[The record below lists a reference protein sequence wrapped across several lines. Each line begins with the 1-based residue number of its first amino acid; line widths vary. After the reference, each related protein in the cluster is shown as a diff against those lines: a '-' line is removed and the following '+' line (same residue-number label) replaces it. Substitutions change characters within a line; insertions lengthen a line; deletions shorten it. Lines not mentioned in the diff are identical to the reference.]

1 MSSSKKE
8 IILSI
13 NPCIYGLN
21 HHDPSV
27 ALISDGKIVFA
38 VEEERTNGIK
48 GSKGIFPINSIKVC
62 LDYCDLE
69 WEDVTNI
76 AIGYDP
82 HLWKERLN
90 LELMAIIRK
99 HSNLCCA
106 KSDITFDAEA
116 MMDKIVLSNLVDRY
130 KFFKDD
136 SNIDDLILDKSN
148 AKKKISI
155 SYFEH
160 HLSHIASSY
169 EVSGFENSVG
179 IVVDGIG
186 ETASTTIWKI
196 IDHHYEKILQ
206 LNYPNSLGYFYA
218 LATKFLGF
226 EPWHHQGKT
235 MALAAYGHYNEEIC
249 FKLKKVINTSS
260 AFYDISS
267 FIDDNSTEFLM
278 LDEEKAVHSLEEI
291 LGFPARNKCDPIT
304 KQHEDFAWAVQ
315 NILETSV

>member
-106 KSDITFDAEA
+106 KSDIAFDAEA

-136 SNIDDLILDKSN
+136 SNIDDLIL
-148 AKKKISI
+148 
-155 SYFEH
+155 Y
-160 HLSHIASSY
+160 
-169 EVSGFENSVG
+169 
-179 IVVDGIG
+179 
-186 ETASTTIWKI
+186 
-196 IDHHYEKILQ
+196 
-206 LNYPNSLGYFYA
+206 
-218 LATKFLGF
+218 
-226 EPWHHQGKT
+226 
-235 MALAAYGHYNEEIC
+235 
-249 FKLKKVINTSS
+249 
-260 AFYDISS
+260 
-267 FIDDNSTEFLM
+267 
-278 LDEEKAVHSLEEI
+278 
-291 LGFPARNKCDPIT
+291 
-304 KQHEDFAWAVQ
+304 
-315 NILETSV
+315 